1 MRSLHSCSA
10 ELRMHSN
17 KTNRPVTP
25 LGTSASDVISKY
37 YSTSYKYFHMALST
51 NSEIIRCNWI
61 KFAYIYLRCLRDRV
75 TEQNVTSVDWVRTQR
90 NYLVVDFTLE
100 RLEGN
105 HLRVLDDL
113 LDVYGFN
120 ITYEVS
126 RMARHHPCSVS
137 NCSMSGHCF
146 VSQDYR

>member
-1 MRSLHSCSA
+1 MSL
-10 ELRMHSN
+10 
-17 KTNRPVTP
+17 
-25 LGTSASDVISKY
+25 G
-37 YSTSYKYFHMALST
+37 T
-51 NSEIIRCNWI
+51 NSEIIRCDWI
-61 KFAYIYLRCLRDRV
+61 KFAHIYIRCLRDRV
-75 TEQNVTSVDWVRTQR
+75 TEQNLTSVDWVRTQR

-120 ITYEVS
+120 ITYEIS
-126 RMARHHPCSVS
+126 RVARHHSCSVS